1 MIISITRTFSLGFNS
16 KLKMSLA
23 DELLADLDE
32 LDEETP
38 FETSE
43 IEIKDDPDK
52 MDTDNVDFSTDHNN
66 IHRLLHSQKLADI
79 KEAIDVF
86 SNEPAESIGPVENH
100 PEYNLIVDSNNM
112 AVEIDN
118 EIFFLHKYIRDLYNE
133 RFPELESLVLNPMDF
148 VRTVNYLSNDLHKSK
163 FDTESLDFLPS
174 ATVMVVSVTAATT
187 QGKPLEEDQISKL
200 SEACKAAFEL
210 EEIRQAVLMYV
221 ESRMAMIAPNLSR
234 IIGTTVATKLM
245 GQAGGLTALSKM
257 PSCNVQVLGQTKK
270 TLSGFSSSQA
280 MPHTGILFYSDLV
293 QALPKE
299 YRRKAAK
306 LLAAKC
312 TLAARVDASHQA
324 TDGSVGQ
331 QFLDDINQKI
341 EKMQEAP
348 PLIRNRALPRPD
360 DEPRKKRGG
369 RRVRKMKEKTA
380 VTELRRRANRMNFAQ
395 LGDDALQDDLGFSL
409 GNIGKDGSG
418 KVRGAVIDKKTALT
432 LSKKV
437 QRKIQKDQ
445 AIYGGKSTV
454 RGQVSGTAS
463 SIAFTPLQGLEI
475 VNPGAAEGKAAC
487 SKSQNYFSS
496 GFGFTKKSLAK
507 G

>member
-1 MIISITRTFSLGFNS
+1 MFMFSE
-16 KLKMSLA
+16 KMSLA

-32 LDEETP
+32 LDDDNT
-38 FETSE
+38 FES
-43 IEIKDDPDK
+43 IDADIKDDPDNK
-52 MDTDNVDFSTDHNN
+52 MDTTDKVEFSTGSNN
-66 IHRLLHSQKLADI
+66 IYRLLHSEKLSNI
-79 KEAIDVF
+79 KEAIEVF
-86 SNEPAESIGPVENH
+86 SNEPAEAIGPVENH
-100 PEYNLIVDSNNM
+100 PEYNLIVDANNM

-148 VRTVNYLSNDLHKSK
+148 IKTVNYLANDLHKSK
-163 FDTESLDFLPS
+163 FDTGYLNYLPS

-187 QGKPLEEDQISKL
+187 QGKQLEEDSLKSL
-200 SEACKAAFEL
+200 SEACEAAFEL
-210 EEIRQAVLMYV
+210 EAIRQTVLLYV

-257 PSCNVQVLGQTKK
+257 PSCNVLVLGQTKK

-280 MPHTGILFYSDLV
+280 MPHTGILFYSDMV
-293 QALPKE
+293 QTLPKE
-299 YRRKAAK
+299 YRRKSAK

-312 TLAARVDASHQA
+312 TLAARVDACHQA
-324 TDGSVGQ
+324 TDGSIGLG
-331 QFLDDINQKI
+331 FLDEINLKI

-348 PLIRNRALPRPD
+348 PCIRNKALPRPD

-380 VTELRRRANRMNFAQ
+380 VTELRRRANRVNFAQ
-395 LGDDALQDDLGFSL
+395 LEEDTLQDNLGFSL
-409 GNIGKDGSG
+409 GNVNKEGSG

-454 RGQVSGTAS
+454 RGLSTSGTAS

-475 VNPGAAEGKAAC
+475 VNPGAAENKALASAA
-487 SKSQNYFSS
+487 SKSGNYFSS
-496 GFGFTKKSLAK
+496 GFGFTKKSLGK

>member
-1 MIISITRTFSLGFNS
+1 
-16 KLKMSLA
+16 MSLA

-32 LDEETP
+32 LDDDPT

-43 IEIKDDPDK
+43 IDIKDDPDQ
-52 MDTDNVDFSTDHNN
+52 METDNLDFTTDHNN
-66 IHRLLHSQKLADI
+66 IHRLLRSQKLDDI

-86 SNEPAESIGPVENH
+86 SKKPAESIGPVENH

-148 VRTVNYLSNDLHKSK
+148 IKTVNYLNNDLHKNK
-163 FDTESLDFLPS
+163 FDTETLNFLPS

-187 QGKPLEEDQISKL
+187 QGKPLEEDQVSKL
-200 SEACKAAFEL
+200 TEACKAAFEL
-210 EEIRQAVLMYV
+210 EEIRQSVLQYV

-293 QALPKE
+293 QVLPKE

-312 TLAARVDASHQA
+312 TLAARVDASHQSS
-324 TDGSVGQ
+324 DGSIGQ
-331 QFLDDINQKI
+331 QFLDEVNLKI

-348 PLIRNRALPRPD
+348 PSIRNRALPRPD

-409 GNIGKDGSG
+409 GNIGKAGSG

-454 RGQVSGTAS
+454 RQQMSGSGTAS

-475 VNPGAAEGKAAC
+475 VNPSAAEAKAAG
-487 SKSQNYFSS
+487 SKSQNYFSA
-496 GFGFTKKSLAK
+496 GFGFTKNSLAK